1 MEKMTEEQK
10 IFLDNYLN
18 GLPKPKPKPKPKSGF
33 WYKVRLYLEWAAKS
47 YLRSQQIRYM
57 E

>member
-18 GLPKPKPKPKPKSGF
+18 GLPKPKPKNGF
-33 WYKVRLYLEWAAKS
+33 WNKVVVFFSRAARA
-47 YLRSQQIRYM
+47 YLRYEQIRGIKK
-57 E
+57 